1 MMTTDRLQSST
12 EEGDA
17 AEAAFD
23 SNHCFK
29 SLILLTKNSD
39 SLLPGSHWDKL
50 ATEGGF
56 VGEMVNHGQKNHLE
70 QMRKT
75 RDEEVPYFHSI
86 SF

>member
-39 SLLPGSHWDKL
+39 SLLPGSH
-50 ATEGGF
+50 
-56 VGEMVNHGQKNHLE
+56 
-70 QMRKT
+70 
-75 RDEEVPYFHSI
+75 
-86 SF
+86 

>member
-12 EEGDA
+12 EGAA

-39 SLLPGSHWDKL
+39 SLLPGSH
-50 ATEGGF
+50 
-56 VGEMVNHGQKNHLE
+56 
-70 QMRKT
+70 
-75 RDEEVPYFHSI
+75 
-86 SF
+86 